1 MSKSYIEK
9 KRPKQQAAN
18 NMTYT
23 RPLKKGNAKS
33 AFGGKKK

>member
-1 MSKSYIEK
+1 MKSVIAK

-18 NMTYT
+18 NMTYVKS
-23 RPLKKGNAKS
+23 LKKGNAKA